1 MNKLLKLSFVLLVML
16 SLCACSTN
24 ELSIR
29 CTLEEDNNEGYDINS
44 KSLTIYEAQ
53 FDENKNLKSFKA
65 TDIETA
71 YDMETY
77 RLRKN
82 DAKNM
87 LDPDYVITF
96 DDNKKTITTVYE
108 ETVNLQSLTD
118 QEIEDYNM
126 KNYVES
132 LEGSDFTC
140 EVKGTT
146 RQELGLEYKLD

>member
-87 LDPDYVITF
+87 LDPDYVSTF

-146 RQELGLEYKLD
+146 RQELGLE

>member
-146 RQELGLEYKLD
+146 RQELGLE